1 MEESDNHIS
10 DLCQL
15 IDLYWDDLT
24 LDQQKEIEISNKSMK
39 FFLNLEDY
47 DRVEYEIRRMYNT
60 FNNIEK
66 WT

>member
-15 IDLYWDDLT
+15 IDLYWDDLS
-24 LDQQKEIEISNKSMK
+24 LDQQKEIETSNKSMK

>member
-15 IDLYWDDLT
+15 IDLYWDDLS
-24 LDQQKEIEISNKSMK
+24 LDQQKEIETSNKSMK

-47 DRVEYEIRRMYNT
+47 DRVEYEIRGMYNT